1 MAVRI
6 EELIGMLHDAISDAF
21 TLPFGGGK
29 CLVDKDEA
37 LGLLDEIRENLPQD
51 LEQARV
57 IVEERN
63 DILAQSK
70 REAENIKRAAEER
83 ARQLVSEDEILLTAK
98 QKANEMIT
106 LAETKSKELS
116 RTANEYVDDS
126 LRRLEQVMEQALNE
140 THRAREDFK
149 KVSGKQ

>member
-1 MAVRI
+1 MAARI
-6 EELIGMLHDAISDAF
+6 DELIGMLSEAINDAW

-29 CLVDKDEA
+29 CLIDKDEA

-57 IVEERN
+57 IVEGRN
-63 DILAQSK
+63 DIITQAK
-70 REAENIKRAAEER
+70 REAESIKRAAEER

-98 QKANEMIT
+98 QKANEMVT

-116 RTANEYVDDS
+116 RTANDYVDDS

-149 KVSGKQ
+149 KIANK

>member
-1 MAVRI
+1 MAARI
-6 EELIGMLHDAISDAF
+6 DELIGMLSEAINDAW

-29 CLVDKDEA
+29 CLIDKDEA

-57 IVEERN
+57 IVEGRN
-63 DILAQSK
+63 DIITQAK
-70 REAENIKRAAEER
+70 REAESIKRAAEER

-98 QKANEMIT
+98 QKANEMVT

-116 RTANEYVDDS
+116 RTANDYVDDS

-149 KVSGKQ
+149 RISTK

>member
-1 MAVRI
+1 MAARI
-6 EELIGMLHDAISDAF
+6 EELIGMLHDAINDAWS
-21 TLPFGGGK
+21 LPFGGGK
-29 CLVDKDEA
+29 CHVDKDEA
-37 LGLLDEIRENLPQD
+37 LGLLDEIRENLPGD

-57 IVEERN
+57 IVEGRN
-63 DILAQSK
+63 DILTQAK
-70 REAENIKRAAEER
+70 REGESIKRAAEER
-83 ARQLVSEDEILLTAK
+83 ARQLVSEDEILITAK
-98 QKANEMIT
+98 QKANEMVT

-149 KVSGKQ
+149 KLANR